1 MNKALIIMVSILFIF
16 LLNIAVY
23 GNEKS
28 TYIFLQ
34 PVNDEKGQIFQEK
47 DDKKYPL
54 LEEISGDKV
63 KPVEELL
70 KGGMPAL
77 SLKLDGMEKNFIL
90 NQVQKNEL
98 KDEEASKIFAEP
110 LYICLI
116 KGGNRPKCG
125 FFLKKGD
132 EIFEKTKVFYIEMP
146 HEANQ
151 FEKIFSHEHGHLL
164 DFYLSNYSFP
174 CYPMRPVHTIS
185 AVTDFEMA
193 FIEGWGEHFEVMT
206 IDMTKNQEIRDFYN
220 LNDLKG
226 KSYFFYLQDMLTI
239 AQSFKRYLWV
249 KGNLFA
255 FKKNNYIADGLTGEE
270 FNKNFMYNWMNYSF
284 SGGELKNAHQ
294 MLSCEGVSSHM
305 FYQMAT
311 DKNMMNR
318 YREPDFY
325 RDFLNM
331 EEFTE
336 KDITPQENI
345 YLKMIYAKYFLFK
358 DYEKE
363 KPFEAG
369 PLFLDFVKKYIELFP
384 EDRDDMLQIFC
395 LSTFFTTSFKNA
407 GEIYRKADFD
417 THMLCYDMEGTS
429 RNFKEL
435 YGVIQK
441 NFNEIKNDSSLLY
454 KNVGPPL
461 WIDNETFKPVCLGQ
475 NMGGISI
482 NLNGAED
489 FELMTLGGM
498 TAKQAEALIE
508 CREKTGYFS
517 SIKDIEDTGI
527 LSERQVKELLNMREN
542 YLNRY
547 KNKL

>member
-1 MNKALIIMVSILFIF
+1 MNKALIIMVSIFFIF
-16 LLNIAVY
+16 LLNIGVY
-23 GNEKS
+23 GKEKS

-34 PVNDEKGQIFQEK
+34 PVNDDKGQTFLEK
-47 DDKKYPL
+47 DGKKYPL
-54 LEEISGDKV
+54 LEESPSDKV
-63 KPVEELL
+63 KAIEELL
-70 KGGMPAL
+70 KDGMPAL
-77 SLKLDGMEKNFIL
+77 SLRLDRMEKNFIL
-90 NQVQKNEL
+90 NQIQKNGL
-98 KDEEASKIFAEP
+98 KDEETSNIFAEP
-110 LYICLI
+110 LYICII

-132 EIFEKTKVFYIEMP
+132 EIIEKTKVFYIEMP
-146 HEANQ
+146 PDSYQ

-164 DFYLSNYSFP
+164 DFYILNYSFP
-174 CYPMRPVHTIS
+174 SSPVRPVHTIS
-185 AVTDFEMA
+185 AVTNFETA
-193 FIEGWGEHFEVMT
+193 FLEGWGEHFEIMT
-206 IDMTKNQEIRDFYN
+206 VDMTKNQEFRDFYN

-239 AQSFKRYLWV
+239 GQSFKRYLWV

-255 FKKNNYIADGLTGEE
+255 FKKNNCLTDGLTGEE

-294 MLSCEGVSSHM
+294 MLCCEGVCSNM
-305 FYQMAT
+305 FYRMAT
-311 DKNMMNR
+311 DKNMMGR
-318 YREPDFY
+318 YREADFY
-325 RDFLNM
+325 RYFSDKEN
-331 EEFTE
+331 
-336 KDITPQENI
+336 DITPQENI
-345 YLKMIYAKYFLFK
+345 YLKMIYAKYRLFK

-369 PLFLDFVKKYIELFP
+369 PLFLDFVKKYMELFP
-384 EDRDDMLQIFC
+384 EDRDDILQIFC
-395 LSTFFTTSFKNA
+395 LSTFFTTSLKNA

-435 YGVIQK
+435 YGVIQS

-475 NMGGISI
+475 KMDCISI

-489 FELMTLGGM
+489 FELMTLEGM
-498 TAKQAEALIE
+498 TVKQAEELIE
-508 CREKTGYFS
+508 CREKAGYFS

-527 LSERQVKELLNMREN
+527 LTEKQVRELLKMREL
-542 YLNRY
+542 YMKRC
-547 KNKL
+547 KNQ

>member
-1 MNKALIIMVSILFIF
+1 MNKALIIMVSIFFIF
-16 LLNIAVY
+16 LLNIGVY
-23 GNEKS
+23 GKEKS

-34 PVNDEKGQIFQEK
+34 PVNDDKGQTFLEK
-47 DDKKYPL
+47 DGKKYPL
-54 LEEISGDKV
+54 LEESPSDKV
-63 KPVEELL
+63 KAIEELL
-70 KGGMPAL
+70 KDGMPAL
-77 SLKLDGMEKNFIL
+77 SLRLDRMEKNFIL
-90 NQVQKNEL
+90 NQIQKNGL
-98 KDEEASKIFAEP
+98 KDEETSNIFAEP
-110 LYICLI
+110 LYICII

-132 EIFEKTKVFYIEMP
+132 EIIEKTKVFYIEMP
-146 HEANQ
+146 PDSYQ

-164 DFYLSNYSFP
+164 DFYILNYSFP
-174 CYPMRPVHTIS
+174 SSPVRPVHTIS
-185 AVTDFEMA
+185 AVTNFETA
-193 FIEGWGEHFEVMT
+193 FLEGWGEHFEIMT
-206 IDMTKNQEIRDFYN
+206 VDMTKNQEFRDFYN

-239 AQSFKRYLWV
+239 GQSFKRYLWV

-255 FKKNNYIADGLTGEE
+255 FKKNNCLTDGLTGEE

-294 MLSCEGVSSHM
+294 MLCCEGVCSNM
-305 FYQMAT
+305 FYRMAT
-311 DKNMMNR
+311 DKNMMGR
-318 YREPDFY
+318 YREADFY
-325 RDFLNM
+325 RYFSDKEN
-331 EEFTE
+331 
-336 KDITPQENI
+336 DITPQENI
-345 YLKMIYAKYFLFK
+345 YLKMIYAKYRLFK

-369 PLFLDFVKKYIELFP
+369 PLFLDFVKKYMELFP
-384 EDRDDMLQIFC
+384 EDRDDILQIFC

-435 YGVIQK
+435 YGVIQS
-441 NFNEIKNDSSLLY
+441 NFNEIKKDSSLLY

-475 NMGGISI
+475 KMDCISI

-489 FELMTLGGM
+489 FELMTLEGM
-498 TAKQAEALIE
+498 TVKQAEELIE
-508 CREKTGYFS
+508 CREKAGYFS

-527 LSERQVKELLNMREN
+527 LTEKQVRELLKMREL
-542 YLNRY
+542 YMKRC
-547 KNKL
+547 KNQ